1 MSITTVTPLDENGE
15 LGEKDDTIVENKVV
29 EYEDRDPN
37 NLNEHLQVKCN
48 QSSYKTVIN
57 SFFYSTVYTLYIE
70 TWPLGYVG
78 WRHWWIWRF
87 A

>member
-37 NLNEHLQVKCN
+37 NLNEHLQVKCS
-48 QSSYKTVIN
+48 QY
-57 SFFYSTVYTLYIE
+57 
-70 TWPLGYVG
+70 G
-78 WRHWWIWRF
+78 
-87 A
+87 